1 MWMLPDKEKRNRCQ
15 GTWLIYRC
23 LSKLSKTV
31 IWQSGCCQ
39 VCPGTAGS
47 RIAPVPDAIPAII
60 DSECFDAVQH
70 RCEIH
75 RQVPAHNKADG
86 HDLLTT
92 KLFCGKCGS
101 MMAGESGR
109 SHTGAVRCYYKCDT
123 RKRGGKEA
131 CSLKSERKE
140 PLEQFVVQTAL
151 EKVLNDRFIDLL
163 ADKLLEYQSKEN
175 THLPVLQAELKEVER
190 RIDNL
195 VAVIEQGILT
205 PSTKTRISSKKWSSG
220 SNAGAF
226 GWSAFRLTMALS
238 LPTVSPTAKKT
249 CQLFL
254 SKRLHASGF
263 ATN

>member
-1 MWMLPDKEKRNRCQ
+1 MADISMPFEAVENRDMAERLLSSLPRNSRKPYCSGTGCHPGHHRLGVLRC
-15 GTWLIYRC
+15 G
-23 LSKLSKTV
+23 
-31 IWQSGCCQ
+31 
-39 VCPGTAGS
+39 P
-47 RIAPVPDAIPAII
+47 APVR
-60 DSECFDAVQH
+60 DSSSGASTQQGGC
-70 RCEIH
+70 
-75 RQVPAHNKADG
+75 